1 MSIRQWL
8 CIDKIYWKGKSY
20 SITQPEGEI
29 FISEGY
35 YTKDCK
41 YYNALSNEECID
53 IEGMRGDTTD
63 EILEYIVGGDK
74 LRDIITQ
81 IEVVD
86 RTI

>member
-1 MSIRQWL
+1 MLCKCFNISNIVSIRQWL

-63 EILEYIVGGDK
+63 EISEWVG
-74 LRDIITQ
+74 LFCAFL
-81 IEVVD
+81 
-86 RTI
+86 